1 MVENGS
7 FKIMLAHVTFCFPG
21 RRHDW
26 ILTKK
31 YNEIDFC
38 AFSLA
43 YIVEQRDCGCDLKT
57 V

>member
-26 ILTKK
+26 ILIKK